1 MAFSVAAAFPW
12 CCVATLRPA
21 NPSGHGVIFR
31 ASLVKAKALVTN
43 SQQMTRVCAHG
54 MPGQK
59 KILVGMI
66 KDLGTKSR
74 AEMKK
79 FLGCNVHLF
88 LKVKLTKSWTESSS
102 GMYERLGL
110 DFNA

>member
-1 MAFSVAAAFPW
+1 M
-12 CCVATLRPA
+12 PA
-21 NPSGHGVIFR
+21 D
-31 ASLVKAKALVTN
+31 SLVKAKALVTN
-43 SQQMTRVCAHG
+43 SQQMKAKALVTNSQQMARVCAHA